1 VSSKRQINLPEE
13 LCAAAE
19 QRFGREFQSV
29 EALVEFVLREL
40 LRDDAKKLDRQEREI
55 LEQRLRDLGYI

>member
-1 VSSKRQINLPEE
+1 MTIMRQVSLPEE

-19 QRFGREFQSV
+19 QRFGKQFQTI
-29 EALVEFVLREL
+29 ETLLEFVLREI
-40 LRDDAKKLDRQEREI
+40 LRDDAEKLDQKEKAI

>member
-1 VSSKRQINLPEE
+1 MSGERQINLPEE

-19 QRFGREFQSV
+19 QRFLGKFKSV
-29 EALVEFVLREL
+29 EALIEFVLREL
-40 LRDDAKKLDRQEREI
+40 LRDDAKKLDQQEKEI